1 MRGNRVGRN
10 AQLSEEVR
18 KGGDEEARQ
27 WAISRIKDGYVA
39 ASSRLPKKE
48 GRKVT

>member
-1 MRGNRVGRN
+1 MGRECS
-10 AQLSEEVR
+10 AFRRKVR

-27 WAISRIKDGYVA
+27 WAISSIKDGYVA
-39 ASSRLPKKE
+39 ASSRIPKKE